1 MAAQTE
7 TGFTYFIDTN
17 AEIIDL
23 KNDPIF
29 QATNGILTVG
39 FIVVLTL
46 CSVGFLIYWI
56 LSIRS
61 RQLQF
66 GIFRAMGM
74 TMGEILGMLGNEQI
88 FLSLS
93 SIIAGALVGK
103 LAAKLYVPLIQM
115 AYSADSQLI
124 PLEVVSRQSDA
135 MQLYLVVGIVM
146 VVCMV
151 VLGQLIRKI
160 KIAQALKL
168 GED

>member
-1 MAAQTE
+1 
-7 TGFTYFIDTN
+7 
-17 AEIIDL
+17 
-23 KNDPIF
+23 
-29 QATNGILTVG
+29 
-39 FIVVLTL
+39 
-46 CSVGFLIYWI
+46 
-56 LSIRS
+56 
-61 RQLQF
+61 
-66 GIFRAMGM
+66 MGM